1 MWEVHPRGMYLATHF
16 LKSANWDPLL
26 TNKDLM
32 GCPDAELLV
41 LMVHIFALL
50 EIKKNYSSKWLYQKT
65 TFLWDLLFIR
75 IHTNAYLSSFLI
87 FANLMD
93 VKWCPNVSVC
103 FLIKYF
109 ECLFSVGP
117 LQRIKDATKKS
128 KTWLLF
134 SRTERWTLS
143 ACEWQRDT
151 QEGVMCSPLGNVAL
165 VRDES
170 WPWSWKM
177 SRHFQQHTKLQD
189 IPGEE
194 EGTRQKHG
202 AVKPHHSKNW
212 VLLTVR
218 RVPEL
223 ARPGERQRR
232 VCGRVGRLREFG
244 SAGTESLVRVLSR
257 VLTGKKFLSLE
268 MDFGILKIMFSQA
281 FVLISVSNS
290 LVWLLFIIV
299 LLKQVDNRNRYVSFE
314 LELIICFQSRN
325 NCSLAH
331 DAFAVIYTPWFEVG
345 QSSWLFCVYRQIGIV
360 VCRFGNFK
368 NLFFWTSSFMRVFL
382 IFASLAVHHSKYEC
396 NCKKFP

>member
-1 MWEVHPRGMYLATHF
+1 MWEVHPWGMYLATHF

-26 TNKDLM
+26 TNNDLM
-32 GCPDAELLV
+32 GIPWCRIAGLNGAHL
-41 LMVHIFALL
+41 HFARD
-50 EIKKNYSSKWLYQKT
+50 KKNYSSKWLYQKT
-65 TFLWDLLFIR
+65 TFLWDLLFIH

-93 VKWCPNVSVC
+93 VKCYPSVSVC

-117 LQRIKDATKKS
+117 LQSIKDATKKS

-151 QEGVMCSPLGNVAL
+151 QEGVMRSPLGNMAL

-194 EGTRQKHG
+194 EGTGQKHG

-212 VLLTVR
+212 VLLSVR
-218 RVPEL
+218 RVPGL

-232 VCGRVGRLREFG
+232 VCGHVGRLREFG

-257 VLTGKKFLSLE
+257 VLTGKKIFKSRNGFWYFKDYVQSSFCFNFIFKFLSLA
-268 MDFGILKIMFSQA
+268 LT
-281 FVLISVSNS
+281 
-290 LVWLLFIIV
+290 
-299 LLKQVDNRNRYVSFE
+299 YYCPFE
-314 LELIICFQSRN
+314 TSR
-325 NCSLAH
+325 
-331 DAFAVIYTPWFEVG
+331 
-345 QSSWLFCVYRQIGIV
+345 
-360 VCRFGNFK
+360 
-368 NLFFWTSSFMRVFL
+368 
-382 IFASLAVHHSKYEC
+382 
-396 NCKKFP
+396 